1 MEQLPCPVPLAGIST
16 HTLRWLCSPSSL
28 DVDLEPSQLR
38 MEPAVFS
45 QWDSCWRLPTGG
57 TPCSSA
63 YPGGGRPHYETPANS
78 TEGGECPGAP
88 YPQWD
93 GRSFPRCVSQGKRHG
108 TTCTREGLGTSLTAL
123 GRQVMVKMVQEPA
136 LIIEQR
142 SRTAPEMLLSTVG
155 PSSFDA
161 LNSAGLLSAKGANAP
176 YVKFPV
182 LRLDSSVLI
191 PCLLWH

>member
-1 MEQLPCPVPLAGIST
+1 M
-16 HTLRWLCSPSSL
+16 
-28 DVDLEPSQLR
+28 
-38 MEPAVFS
+38 
-45 QWDSCWRLPTGG
+45 
-57 TPCSSA
+57 
-63 YPGGGRPHYETPANS
+63 
-78 TEGGECPGAP
+78 
-88 YPQWD
+88 
-93 GRSFPRCVSQGKRHG
+93 
-108 TTCTREGLGTSLTAL
+108 TCTQEGLGTSLAAL

-142 SRTAPEMLLSTVG
+142 SRTAPETLLSTVG